1 MAWLPQVGERVLPS
15 VPVMGRLL
23 SLVLGLAVVAFTA
36 YYALTHL
43 AGADR
48 ADPEGRSQPKAVLD
62 NTRAATK
69 RIEQD
74 AQKRVD
80 ETLRKVDDTR

>member
-1 MAWLPQVGERVLPS
+1 
-15 VPVMGRLL
+15 
-23 SLVLGLAVVAFTA
+23 
-36 YYALTHL
+36 
-43 AGADR
+43 
-48 ADPEGRSQPKAVLD
+48 VLD